1 MNSRGIVG
9 AIANQVTM
17 WALQAGV
24 PRPPYTRANAI
35 IIETVG
41 RRSRRRRRLP
51 VGYLE
56 DGGRLI
62 VVVEDGERA
71 DWVRN
76 ALAREGRLRVFLRGR
91 WLDGKL
97 SLTEGDPQEYLGR
110 MNVLHAALVRRHSST
125 PAVAQ
130 IAVASATGNAPA
142 RRQH

>member
-17 WALQAGV
+17 WALQTGI

-41 RRSRRRRRLP
+41 RRSGRRRRLP

-56 DGGRLI
+56 DDGRLV

-76 ALAREGRLRVFLRGR
+76 ALAHNGRLRVFLRGR
-91 WLDGKL
+91 WLDGTL
-97 SLTEGDPQEYLGR
+97 SLIEGDPKEYLKR
-110 MNVLHAALVRRHSST
+110 MSSLHAALVRRHSST
-125 PAVAQ
+125 PRVAQ
-130 IAVASATGNAPA
+130 IAVA
-142 RRQH
+142 

>member
-17 WALQAGV
+17 WALQTGI
-24 PRPPYTRANAI
+24 PRPPYTRGNAI

-41 RRSRRRRRLP
+41 RRSGRRRRLP
-51 VGYLE
+51 VGYLQ
-56 DGGRLI
+56 DGGRLV

-76 ALAREGRLRVFLRGR
+76 ALAQDGRLRVFLRGR

-97 SLTEGDPQEYLGR
+97 SLIEGRPQRIPEADERPACRTCTEALE
-110 MNVLHAALVRRHSST
+110 HAR
-125 PAVAQ
+125 VAQ
-130 IAVASATGNAPA
+130 IAVA
-142 RRQH
+142 